1 MKRTASHSMAASSSL
16 LPLLLLAATLV
27 VAKPSSSPVA
37 APSAGPLNI
46 TDILVNAT
54 RHRTFARLLR
64 ETQVDL
70 QVDKELGDDDTG
82 NTFTVLA
89 PSDAAFLGL
98 RSGVLNALSQ
108 QDQEELV
115 LYHLLPHYYSLPM
128 FVTASNPVRTQASG
142 NHGAYTL
149 NVTTDNDMRVNVSTG
164 VVRTPIAGSLF
175 DDGEKLAVYTLEK
188 VLLPYD
194 LFGPRSPASSKPDSK
209 VPSAQSAADVAPAA
223 GENIVAAAGLRAC
236 RRNLMA
242 AFGALAIAIH
252 CFASIN

>member
-1 MKRTASHSMAASSSL
+1 MASSSSSLPMPL
-16 LPLLLLAATLV
+16 LVAFLLLAASLV
-27 VAKPSSSPVA
+27 VAK
-37 APSAGPLNI
+37 PSAGPLNI
-46 TDILVNAT
+46 TAILVNAT

-70 QVDKELGDDDTG
+70 QVDKELGEDDTG

-98 RSGVLNALSQ
+98 RSGALNSLAQ
-108 QDQEELV
+108 QDQVELV

-142 NHGAYTL
+142 NHGTYTL
-149 NVTTDNDMRVNVSTG
+149 NITTDSDMRVNVSTG

-194 LFGPRSPASSKPDSK
+194 LFGPRSPASSPPTGKA
-209 VPSAQSAADVAPAA
+209 PSAQSAADVAPAA
-223 GENIVAAAGLRAC
+223 GENRAAAAWLRGGWK
-236 RRNLMA
+236 NLMT
-242 AFGALAIAIH
+242 AFVALAIAIN